1 MVAYSKEPGEMTND
15 NKLENESAN
24 AKEQPSERR
33 AYEAPAV
40 KDFFQPLVVLGTA
53 GFQPGICASSKAPKR

>member
-1 MVAYSKEPGEMTND
+1 MTND